1 MNANS
6 TFVAARRCA
15 ACFRQSVGASRP
27 TWWLLSAVALGAC
40 VWGTRPNR
48 FPPALGP
55 QGARVA
61 LRVTGES
68 LDRVGELY
76 AVDGEGIVLAE
87 SSLMRIRWPRVHA
100 LDVDRLDEK
109 FDILA
114 KETVSAEKRE
124 RLRLI
129 SRFPQGLSGA
139 LLDSVLS
146 KRGQRAMEVIASAPA
161 HESLRTGM
169 SSLFA
174 PRRGAPT
181 R

>member
-1 MNANS
+1 MNATS
-6 TFVAARRCA
+6 VHIAAPRWAVFV
-15 ACFRQSVGASRP
+15 RQSVRAARP
-27 TWWLLSAVALGAC
+27 AWWLLSTVALGAC

-76 AVDGEGIVLAE
+76 AVDGEGIVLAQ
-87 SSLMRIRWPRVHA
+87 SSLTRITWPRVLA
-100 LDVDRLDEK
+100 MDVDRLDEK

-146 KRGQRAMEVIASAPA
+146 KRGQRAMEVIASAAA
-161 HESLRTGM
+161 HEAPRAGVSLPFT
-169 SSLFA
+169 